1 MDQKKLDALKALD
14 TYEIVMREDLPDIHA
29 EGLLLSHKKTGARV
43 LLLPCKDS
51 NKVFNIGF
59 RTPPKDSTG
68 VAHIIEHTVLCG
80 SRKYPLKDPFVE
92 LAKGSL
98 NTFLNAMTFPDKTIY
113 PLASTNEKDF
123 KNLIDVYLD
132 AVFYPNIYNE
142 ERLFKQEGW
151 SYRLEKESDPI
162 TYNGVVYNEMKG
174 AFSSADDVL
183 ERLTFSGLFPDTPY
197 GVESGGDPARIPD
210 LTYEQFLDFHRT
222 YYHPSNSYIY
232 LYGDMNMAAYLKW
245 IDKAYLSHFD
255 YLEVDS
261 AIPLQEPFREMKVI
275 ESSYPIA
282 DGDTEEHNTYLSL
295 SHVLGDPT
303 DIKES
308 LAFDAIDYA
317 LFSSQGAPVKEIL
330 LKAGIGQDVYSSY
343 NDGILQPYYSI
354 VAKGAEA
361 EDRER
366 FLKLIKKEL
375 KKQVRKGIDTKALL
389 AGINYLEFS
398 YREADYATYP
408 KGLIYAINAL
418 DTWLYDDARPFDA
431 FKRLRVYEELK
442 KEVRASEKHRAKGG
456 KAKGYFEELVEKYFL
471 KNEFGAFVVLRPERG
486 LTKKQDKAVE
496 DKLALYK
503 ASLSEKDLKA
513 LVKSTAD
520 LKAFQEAP
528 ESPEALKK
536 LPSLKRSDLKK
547 TASRLGNLV
556 KKVEGRDVVFH
567 KTVTN
572 GIGYLTLFFDAGA
585 VHEDELPLFS
595 FLTRVLGRV
604 NTKSYSYQELDNEI
618 GMHTGSIGAGL
629 MLFDDPDDKDGYRL
643 YLTLRMKAVYGEM
656 KAGFKLIREI
666 LMTSDFSDTGRLKD
680 LFNELKM
687 QSQMMLQQI
696 GHAAAG
702 IRANAYYASDAA
714 CRDLTGGIGF
724 YKSLKRIEAEF
735 EERPH
740 LISDRLK
747 LMAETLIVRGGLI
760 ASYTADDEGFDP
772 MAENLAGLIEK
783 LPEGIGFERRQI
795 ARPYGNLKEAFMT
808 AGQVQFVAQAGPFDR
823 KGDYNGHQLV
833 LRQLLNYDYLWQ
845 KLRVTGGAYG
855 CSATFTRRNDLC
867 LRSFR
872 DPHLKR
878 TVDVYKE
885 LPAYLETF
893 DADEDAMTKLII
905 GTLSLVDTPLTP
917 SLYDG
922 VCMQAYMNGITK
934 EERQR
939 NRDDLLATTAQDIRD
954 QAVLVKEALR
964 RRYLCVIGS
973 ETVIEKD
980 KALFDH
986 VETLV

>member
-1 MDQKKLDALKALD
+1 MNDKKFEAIKALD
-14 TYEIVMREDLPDIHA
+14 TYEVVMREDLPDIHA
-29 EGLLLSHKKTGARV
+29 EGLLLRHKKTGARV
-43 LLLPCKDS
+43 LLLPCEDS

-113 PLASTNEKDF
+113 PLASTNAKDF
-123 KNLIDVYLD
+123 KNLVDVYLD

-183 ERLTFSGLFPDTPY
+183 ERLNFSGLFPDTPY
-197 GVESGGDPARIPD
+197 GVESGGDPEHIPE

-261 AIPLQEPFREMKVI
+261 AIALQKPFTEMKVI
-275 ESSYPIA
+275 ESAYPIA
-282 DGDTEEHNTYLSL
+282 DGDTEEHNTYLAL

-303 DIKES
+303 DSKEN

-317 LFSSQGAPVKEIL
+317 LFSSQGAPVKEAL

-343 NDGILQPYYSI
+343 NDGILQPYYTV

-361 EDRER
+361 EDKER

-398 YREADYATYP
+398 YREADFATYP
-408 KGLIYAINAL
+408 KGLIYGINAL
-418 DTWLYDDARPFDA
+418 DTWLYDDTRPFDA
-431 FKRLRVYEELK
+431 YKRLAVYEELK
-442 KEVRASEKHRAKGG
+442 EEVRKTEKHRAKGG
-456 KAKGYFEELVEKYFL
+456 KGKGYFEELIEKYFL
-471 KNEFGAFVVLRPERG
+471 NNTFSSLVVLKPERG

-496 DKLALYK
+496 EKLAAYK
-503 ASLSEKDLKA
+503 ASLSEKEIKA

-536 LPSLKRSDLKK
+536 LPMLKRSDLKK
-547 TASRLGNLV
+547 KTRALSNKV
-556 KKVEGRDVVFH
+556 KKVGGCDVVCH
-567 KTVTN
+567 KAVTN
-572 GIGYLTLFFDAGA
+572 GIGYLTLLFDAGA
-585 VHEDELPLFS
+585 VHEDELSLLS
-595 FLTRVLGRV
+595 FLRQVLGRLS
-604 NTKSYSYQELDNEI
+604 TKSYTYQELDNEI
-618 GMHTGSIGAGL
+618 GMHTGNIAAGL
-629 MLFDDPDDKDGYRL
+629 SLYDDPDDPDGYRL
-643 YLTLRMKAVYGEM
+643 YLSLRMKAVYGEM
-656 KAGFKLIREI
+656 KAGFKLIKEI
-666 LMTSDFSDTGRLKD
+666 MLSTDFSDTDRLRD
-680 LFNELKM
+680 LLNEIKL
-687 QSQMMLQQI
+687 QTQMMIQSG
-696 GHAAAG
+696 GHVAAG
-702 IRANAYYASDAA
+702 TRANAYFASDAA
-714 CRDLTGGIGF
+714 CRDLTSGIGF
-724 YKSLKRIEAEF
+724 YKGLKRIEAEF
-735 EERPH
+735 NERPH
-740 LISDRLK
+740 LLGERLK
-747 LMAETLIVRGGLI
+747 LMAETLITRSGFL
-760 ASYTADDEGFDP
+760 ASYTAEDEGYAP
-772 MAENLAGLIEK
+772 MAESLALFIEK
-783 LPEGIGFERRQI
+783 LPEGTGFEKRQT

-808 AGQVQFVAQAGPFDR
+808 AGQVQFVAQAGAY
-823 KGDYNGHQLV
+823 KKSAYNGHLPV

-855 CSATFTRRNDLC
+855 CGAAFTRRNDMS
-867 LRSFR
+867 LRSYR

-878 TVDVYKE
+878 TVKVYKD

-893 DADEDAMTKLII
+893 EADEDAMTKLVI
-905 GTLSLVDTPLTP
+905 GTLGSLDAPLTP
-917 SLYDG
+917 SLFDS
-922 VCMQAYMNGITK
+922 VSMQAYMNGITD
-934 EERQR
+934 EERQK
-939 NRDDLLATTAQDIRD
+939 NRDELLATTAEDIRA
-954 QAVLVKEALR
+954 QALLVKEALKG
-964 RRYLCVIGS
+964 RYICCVGS
-973 ETVIEKD
+973 ETVIERD
-980 KALFDH
+980 KALFDR
-986 VETLV
+986 VELLV